1 MQENKVPEDFNT
13 VLQQEKSE
21 QLNSLVNPEQGAIQT
36 PYSDDDN
43 TNLFIEQY
51 QATHQPYSN
60 KVIFTESVKHMFEDT
75 TIGSV
80 KRINDINKA
89 RAEVEDNEMLTAEE
103 ANAKYAQYGVHFN
116 NPVRKQEAEVIAAQK
131 IKELAARERLS
142 RSEGTFMSGAA
153 SLTGSMV
160 GSLADPINI
169 ATLFIPVSKL
179 IPALK
184 GLEAAGLMGR
194 TLVRGADGVIMNALV
209 EPLPLYAASI
219 DQRDYTMADS
229 MFNLAAGGVFNAG
242 MGALIDG
249 VRGLAAGELF
259 NSNVASAVELG
270 NNRALDNLM
279 EYNKKKHT
287 VTSMAFD
294 DLVNLGT
301 NHVDVQNVA
310 GGVAVKLKETG
321 PLSRLS
327 GYGKDVDMAIRDLR
341 QQIGGLLDNDSI
353 FKGYRVD
360 DAIERM
366 FKAIDGAGFIGNGK
380 AFAKWLNNV
389 QSKALRKG
397 MSFEDYLAGRTNNF
411 TDFTSLLKQVEKS
424 RNMQALLNNTS
435 EEALDELAEV
445 GAEAFDAM
453 TMIKE
458 AFNTNSRKGVTFEN
472 YRASL
477 NERMFDR
484 YSTLERHRELTTFL
498 QNQQREL
505 DELKNQLVMRE
516 ENTDAD
522 ILLKKKAE
530 LESSISLSQ
539 RDLDDLVRGKD
550 IETWKAEADNIEL
563 LNRMRKVL
571 DSDPRTFEDVKTLV
585 EKQIAEGENHS
596 WDTSDSI
603 LDDMTFAE
611 EPFADEARMA
621 KLEEETEMHSETLKI
636 LSKDFSKEEL
646 DFFGIDK
653 DGKTP
658 EMAQADIEIE
668 NMRQLQ
674 QDADAYAACRRGE
687 IL

>member
-1 MQENKVPEDFNT
+1 MPDDFNT

-36 PYSDDDN
+36 PYSDGDN
-43 TNLFIEQY
+43 TNLFIEQH

-89 RAEVEDNEMLTAEE
+89 RAEAEDNEMLTAEE

-116 NPVRKQEAEVIAAQK
+116 NPIRKQEAEVIAAQK
-131 IKELAARERLS
+131 IKEMAARERLS
-142 RSEGTFMSGAA
+142 RSEGTFMSGVA
-153 SLTGSMV
+153 SLAGSMV

-184 GLEAAGLMGR
+184 GLEATGFMGR
-194 TLVRGADGVIMNALV
+194 TLVRGADGVIMNSLV

-229 MFNLAAGGVFNAG
+229 MFNLAAGGLFNAG

-270 NNRALDNLM
+270 NNRALDSLM
-279 EYNKKKHT
+279 EYNRKKHT

-301 NHVDVQNVA
+301 NHVDVQNVS

-327 GYGKDVDMAIRDLR
+327 GYGKDVDTAIRDLR

-366 FKAIDGAGFIGNGK
+366 FRAIDGAGFIGNGK
-380 AFAKWLNNV
+380 AFAKWLNNI

-397 MSFEDYLAGRTNNF
+397 MSFEDFLAGRTNNF
-411 TDFTSLLKQVEKS
+411 TDFTKLLKQVEKS
-424 RNMQALLNNTS
+424 RSMQALLNNTS

-458 AFNTNSRKGVTFEN
+458 AFSTNPRKGITFEN

-484 YSTLERHRELTTFL
+484 YSTLERHKELTTFL

-571 DSDPRTFEDVKTLV
+571 DSDPRTFEDVKALV

-611 EPFADEARMA
+611 EPFADEARMT
-621 KLEEETEMHSETLKI
+621 KLEEEAEMHSETLKI

-658 EMAQADIEIE
+658 EMVQADIEIK

-674 QDADAYAACRRGE
+674 KDADAYAACRRGE

>member
-1 MQENKVPEDFNT
+1 MSEDFNT
-13 VLQQEKSE
+13 ILQQEKSE

-36 PYSDDDN
+36 PYSDGDN

-80 KRINDINKA
+80 KRISDINKA
-89 RAEVEDNEMLTAEE
+89 RAEAEDNEMLTAEE

-116 NPVRKQEAEVIAAQK
+116 NPIRKQEAEVIAAQK
-131 IKELAARERLS
+131 IKEMAARERLS

-194 TLVRGADGVIMNALV
+194 TLVRSADGVIMNALV

-279 EYNKKKHT
+279 EYNKKKRT
-287 VTSMAFD
+287 ITSMAFD

-380 AFAKWLNNV
+380 AFAKWLNNI

-397 MSFEDYLAGRTNNF
+397 MSFEDFLAGRTNNF
-411 TDFTSLLKQVEKS
+411 TDFTGLLKQVEKS
-424 RNMQALLNNTS
+424 RNMQALLNNMS

-458 AFNTNSRKGVTFEN
+458 AFNTNSRKSITFEN

-484 YSTLERHRELTTFL
+484 YSTLERHKELTTFL

-505 DELKNQLVMRE
+505 DELKNQLVTHE

-611 EPFADEARMA
+611 EPFADEARMSA
-621 KLEEETEMHSETLKI
+621 LEEETEMHSETLKI

-653 DGKTP
+653 DGRTP

>member
-1 MQENKVPEDFNT
+1 MPDDFNT
-13 VLQQEKSE
+13 VLQQEKAE

-36 PYSDDDN
+36 PYSDGDN
-43 TNLFIEQY
+43 TNLFIEQH

-60 KVIFTESVKHMFEDT
+60 GVIFTESVKHMFEDT

-80 KRINDINKA
+80 NRINAINKA

-116 NPVRKQEAEVIAAQK
+116 NPIRKQEAEVIAAQK
-131 IKELAARERLS
+131 IKEMAARERLS
-142 RSEGTFMSGAA
+142 RSEGTFMSGVA

-184 GLEAAGLMGR
+184 GLEATGLMGR
-194 TLVRGADGVIMNALV
+194 TLVRGADGVIMNSLV

-270 NNRALDNLM
+270 NNRALDSLM
-279 EYNKKKHT
+279 EYNRKKHT

-327 GYGKDVDMAIRDLR
+327 GYGKDVDTAIRDLR

-366 FKAIDGAGFIGNGK
+366 FRAIDGAGFIGNGK

-397 MSFEDYLAGRTNNF
+397 MSFEDFLAGRTNNF
-411 TDFTSLLKQVEKS
+411 TDFTKLLKQVEKS
-424 RNMQALLNNTS
+424 RSMQALLNNMS
-435 EEALDELAEV
+435 EEELDELAEA

-453 TMIKE
+453 VMLKE
-458 AFNTNSRKGVTFEN
+458 AFNTNSRKGITFEN

-484 YSTLERHRELTTFL
+484 YSTLDRHKELTTFL

-505 DELKNQLVMRE
+505 DELKNQLVTRE
-516 ENTDAD
+516 ENTNAD

-563 LNRMRKVL
+563 LNRMREVL
-571 DSDPRTFEDVKTLV
+571 DSDPRTFEDVKALV

-611 EPFADEARMA
+611 EPFADEARMS

-636 LSKDFSKEEL
+636 LAKDFSKEEL

>member
-1 MQENKVPEDFNT
+1 MPEDFNT
-13 VLQQEKSE
+13 ILQEEHAE

-36 PYSDDDN
+36 PYSDGDN
-43 TNLFIEQY
+43 TNLFIEQH

-60 KVIFTESVKHMFEDT
+60 SVIFTESVKHMFEDT
-75 TIGSV
+75 TVGSV
-80 KRINDINKA
+80 NRINAINKA
-89 RAEVEDNEMLTAEE
+89 RAEAEDNEMLTAEE

-116 NPVRKQEAEVIAAQK
+116 NPIRKQEAEVIAAQK
-131 IKELAARERLS
+131 IKEMAARERLS
-142 RSEGTFMSGAA
+142 RSEGTFMSGVA

-184 GLEAAGLMGR
+184 GLEATGLMGR
-194 TLVRGADGVIMNALV
+194 TLVRGADGVIMNSLV

-229 MFNLAAGGVFNAG
+229 MFNLAAGGLFNAG

-259 NSNVASAVELG
+259 NNNVASAVELG
-270 NNRALDNLM
+270 NNRALDSLM
-279 EYNKKKHT
+279 EYNRKKHT

-327 GYGKDVDMAIRDLR
+327 GYGKDVDTAIRDLR

-366 FKAIDGAGFIGNGK
+366 FRAIDGAGFIGNGK

-397 MSFEDYLAGRTNNF
+397 MSFEDFLAGRTNNF
-411 TDFTSLLKQVEKS
+411 TDFTKLLKQVEKS
-424 RNMQALLNNTS
+424 RNMQALLNNMS
-435 EEALDELAEV
+435 EEELDELAEA

-453 TMIKE
+453 VMLKE

-484 YSTLERHRELTTFL
+484 YSTLDRHKELTTFL

-516 ENTDAD
+516 ENTNAD

-530 LESSISLSQ
+530 LEGSISLSQ
-539 RDLDDLVRGKD
+539 HDLDDLVRGKD

-563 LNRMRKVL
+563 LNRMREVL
-571 DSDPRTFEDVKTLV
+571 DSDPRTFEDVKALV

-611 EPFADEARMA
+611 ESFADEARMS

-636 LSKDFSKEEL
+636 LAKDFSKEEL

>member
-1 MQENKVPEDFNT
+1 
-13 VLQQEKSE
+13 
-21 QLNSLVNPEQGAIQT
+21 
-36 PYSDDDN
+36 
-43 TNLFIEQY
+43 
-51 QATHQPYSN
+51 
-60 KVIFTESVKHMFEDT
+60 
-75 TIGSV
+75 
-80 KRINDINKA
+80 
-89 RAEVEDNEMLTAEE
+89 
-103 ANAKYAQYGVHFN
+103 
-116 NPVRKQEAEVIAAQK
+116 
-131 IKELAARERLS
+131 
-142 RSEGTFMSGAA
+142 
-153 SLTGSMV
+153 
-160 GSLADPINI
+160 
-169 ATLFIPVSKL
+169 
-179 IPALK
+179 
-184 GLEAAGLMGR
+184 
-194 TLVRGADGVIMNALV
+194 
-209 EPLPLYAASI
+209 
-219 DQRDYTMADS
+219 MADS
-229 MFNLAAGGVFNAG
+229 MFNLAAGGLFNAG

-259 NSNVASAVELG
+259 NSNVASAIELG

-279 EYNKKKHT
+279 EYNKKKAT
-287 VTSMAFD
+287 ITSMAFD

-301 NHVDVQNVA
+301 NHVDVQNVS
-310 GGVAVKLKETG
+310 GGVAVKLKEAG

-327 GYGKDVDMAIRDLR
+327 GYGKDVDTAIRDLR

-366 FKAIDGAGFIGNGK
+366 FRAIDGAGFIGNGK

-397 MSFEDYLAGRTNNF
+397 MSFEDFLAGRTNNF
-411 TDFTSLLKQVEKS
+411 TDFTKLLKQVEKS
-424 RNMQALLNNTS
+424 RNMQALLNNMS
-435 EEALDELAEV
+435 EEALDELAEA

-453 TMIKE
+453 VMLKE
-458 AFNTNSRKGVTFEN
+458 AFNTNPRKGITFEN

-484 YSTLERHRELTTFL
+484 YSTLERHKELTTFL

-516 ENTDAD
+516 ENTNAD

-621 KLEEETEMHSETLKI
+621 KLEEEAEMHSETLKI

-674 QDADAYAACRRGE
+674 KDADAYAACRRGE

>member
-1 MQENKVPEDFNT
+1 MPEDFNT
-13 VLQQEKSE
+13 ILQQEKSE
-21 QLNSLVNPEQGAIQT
+21 QFNSLVNPEQGAIQT

-75 TIGSV
+75 TIGAV

-89 RAEVEDNEMLTAEE
+89 RAEAEDNEMLTAEE

-131 IKELAARERLS
+131 IKEMAARERLS

-287 VTSMAFD
+287 ITSMAFD

-380 AFAKWLNNV
+380 AFVKWLNNV

-458 AFNTNSRKGVTFEN
+458 AFNTNSRKGITFEN

-484 YSTLERHRELTTFL
+484 YSTLERHKELTTFL

-611 EPFADEARMA
+611 EPFADEARMSA
-621 KLEEETEMHSETLKI
+621 LEEETEMHSETLKI

-653 DGKTP
+653 DGRTP
-658 EMAQADIEIE
+658 EMVQADIEIE

>member
-1 MQENKVPEDFNT
+1 MPEDFNT
-13 VLQQEKSE
+13 ILQEERAE

-36 PYSDDDN
+36 PYSDGDN
-43 TNLFIEQY
+43 TNLFIEQH

-60 KVIFTESVKHMFEDT
+60 GVIFTESVKHMFEDT
-75 TIGSV
+75 TVGSV
-80 KRINDINKA
+80 NRINAINKA
-89 RAEVEDNEMLTAEE
+89 RAEAEDNEMLTAEE

-116 NPVRKQEAEVIAAQK
+116 NPIRKQEAEVIAAQK
-131 IKELAARERLS
+131 IKEMAARERLS
-142 RSEGTFMSGAA
+142 RSEGTFMSGVA

-184 GLEAAGLMGR
+184 GLEATGLMGR
-194 TLVRGADGVIMNALV
+194 TLVRGADGVIMNSLV

-229 MFNLAAGGVFNAG
+229 MFNLAAGGLFNAG

-270 NNRALDNLM
+270 NNRALDSLM
-279 EYNKKKHT
+279 EYNRKKHT

-327 GYGKDVDMAIRDLR
+327 GYGKDVDTAIRDLR

-366 FKAIDGAGFIGNGK
+366 FRAINGAGFIGNGK
-380 AFAKWLNNV
+380 AFAKWLNNI

-397 MSFEDYLAGRTNNF
+397 MSFEDFLAGRTNNF
-411 TDFTSLLKQVEKS
+411 TDFTKLLKQVEKS
-424 RNMQALLNNTS
+424 RSMQALLNNMS
-435 EEALDELAEV
+435 EDELDELAEA

-453 TMIKE
+453 VMLKE
-458 AFNTNSRKGVTFEN
+458 AFNTNSRKGITFEN

-484 YSTLERHRELTTFL
+484 YSTLDRHKELTTFL

-516 ENTDAD
+516 ENTNAD

-563 LNRMRKVL
+563 LNRMREVL
-571 DSDPRTFEDVKTLV
+571 DSDPRTFEDVKALV
-585 EKQIAEGENHS
+585 EKQIAGGENHS

-611 EPFADEARMA
+611 EPFADEARMS

-636 LSKDFSKEEL
+636 LAKDFSKEEL

>member
-1 MQENKVPEDFNT
+1 MPDDFNT
-13 VLQQEKSE
+13 VLQQEKAE

-36 PYSDDDN
+36 PYSDGDN
-43 TNLFIEQY
+43 TNLFIEQH

-60 KVIFTESVKHMFEDT
+60 GVIFTESVKHMFEDT
-75 TIGSV
+75 TVGSV
-80 KRINDINKA
+80 NRINAINKA
-89 RAEVEDNEMLTAEE
+89 RAEAEDNEMLTAEE

-116 NPVRKQEAEVIAAQK
+116 NPIRKQEAEVIAAQK
-131 IKELAARERLS
+131 IKEMAARERLS
-142 RSEGTFMSGAA
+142 RSEGTFMSGVA

-184 GLEAAGLMGR
+184 GLEATGLMGR
-194 TLVRGADGVIMNALV
+194 TLVRGADGVIMNSLV

-229 MFNLAAGGVFNAG
+229 MFNLAAGGIFNAG

-270 NNRALDNLM
+270 NNRALDSLM
-279 EYNKKKHT
+279 EYNRKKHT

-327 GYGKDVDMAIRDLR
+327 GYGKDVDTAIRDLR

-366 FKAIDGAGFIGNGK
+366 FRAIDGAGFIGNGK

-397 MSFEDYLAGRTNNF
+397 MSFEDFLAGRTNNF
-411 TDFTSLLKQVEKS
+411 TDFTKLLKQVEKS
-424 RNMQALLNNTS
+424 RNMQALLNNMS
-435 EEALDELAEV
+435 EEELDELAEA

-453 TMIKE
+453 VMLKE
-458 AFNTNSRKGVTFEN
+458 AFNTNSRKGITFEN

-484 YSTLERHRELTTFL
+484 YSTLDRHKELTTFL

-505 DELKNQLVMRE
+505 DELKNQLVTRE
-516 ENTDAD
+516 ENTNAD

-563 LNRMRKVL
+563 LNRMREVL

-611 EPFADEARMA
+611 EPFADEARMS

-636 LSKDFSKEEL
+636 LAKDFSKEEL

>member
-259 NSNVASAVELG
+259 NSNVASAIELG

-287 VTSMAFD
+287 ITSMAFD

-458 AFNTNSRKGVTFEN
+458 AFNTNSRKGITFEN

-484 YSTLERHRELTTFL
+484 YSTLERHKELTTFL

-585 EKQIAEGENHS
+585 EKQIAEGENYS

-621 KLEEETEMHSETLKI
+621 KLEEEAEMHSETLKI

>member
-1 MQENKVPEDFNT
+1 MPDDFNT
-13 VLQQEKSE
+13 VLQQEKAE

-36 PYSDDDN
+36 PYSDGDN
-43 TNLFIEQY
+43 TNLFIEQH

-60 KVIFTESVKHMFEDT
+60 GVIFTESVKHMFEDT
-75 TIGSV
+75 TVGSV
-80 KRINDINKA
+80 NRINAINKA
-89 RAEVEDNEMLTAEE
+89 RAEAEDNEMLTAEE

-116 NPVRKQEAEVIAAQK
+116 NPIRKQEAEVIAAQK
-131 IKELAARERLS
+131 IKEMAARERLS
-142 RSEGTFMSGAA
+142 RSEGTFMSGVA

-184 GLEAAGLMGR
+184 GLEATGLMGR
-194 TLVRGADGVIMNALV
+194 TLVRGADGVIMNSLV

-279 EYNKKKHT
+279 EYNKKKAT

-327 GYGKDVDMAIRDLR
+327 GYGKDVDTAIRDLR

-366 FKAIDGAGFIGNGK
+366 FRAIDGAGFIGNGK

-397 MSFEDYLAGRTNNF
+397 MSFEDFLAGRTNNF
-411 TDFTSLLKQVEKS
+411 TDFTKLLKQVEKS
-424 RNMQALLNNTS
+424 RNMQALLNNMS
-435 EEALDELAEV
+435 EEALDELAEA

-453 TMIKE
+453 VMLKE
-458 AFNTNSRKGVTFEN
+458 AFNTNSRKGITFEN

-484 YSTLERHRELTTFL
+484 YSTLDRHKELTTFL

-505 DELKNQLVMRE
+505 DELKNQLVTRE
-516 ENTDAD
+516 ENTNAD

-530 LESSISLSQ
+530 LEGSISLSQ

-563 LNRMRKVL
+563 LNRMREVL
-571 DSDPRTFEDVKTLV
+571 DSDPRTFEDVKALV

-611 EPFADEARMA
+611 EPFADEARMS

-636 LSKDFSKEEL
+636 LAKDFSKEEL

-653 DGKTP
+653 DGKTL

>member
-1 MQENKVPEDFNT
+1 MPEDFNT

-60 KVIFTESVKHMFEDT
+60 KVIFAESVKHMFEDT

-89 RAEVEDNEMLTAEE
+89 RAEAEDNEMLTAEE

-131 IKELAARERLS
+131 IKEMAARERLS

-184 GLEAAGLMGR
+184 GLEATGLMGR
-194 TLVRGADGVIMNALV
+194 TLVRAADGVLMNALV

-287 VTSMAFD
+287 ITSMAFD

-301 NHVDVQNVA
+301 SHVDIQNVA

-327 GYGKDVDMAIRDLR
+327 GYGKDIDIAIRDLR

-360 DAIERM
+360 DAIESM

-397 MSFEDYLAGRTNNF
+397 MSFEDFLAGRTNNF

-458 AFNTNSRKGVTFEN
+458 AFNANSRKGVTFEN

-484 YSTLERHRELTTFL
+484 YSTLERHKELTTFL

-571 DSDPRTFEDVKTLV
+571 DSDPRTFEDVKALV

-603 LDDMTFAE
+603 LDNMTFAE
-611 EPFADEARMA
+611 EPFADEARMS

-646 DFFGIDK
+646 DFFSIDK
-653 DGKTP
+653 DGRTP

-674 QDADAYAACRRGE
+674 KDAEAYAACRRGE

>member
-1 MQENKVPEDFNT
+1 MPEDFNT

-458 AFNTNSRKGVTFEN
+458 AFNTNSRKGITFEN

-484 YSTLERHRELTTFL
+484 YSTLERHKELTTFL

-571 DSDPRTFEDVKTLV
+571 DSDPRTFEDVKALV

-621 KLEEETEMHSETLKI
+621 KLEEEAEMHSETLKI

-653 DGKTP
+653 DGRTP

>member
-1 MQENKVPEDFNT
+1 MPEDFNT

-21 QLNSLVNPEQGAIQT
+21 QLNSLVNPEHGAIQT
-36 PYSDDDN
+36 PYSDGDN

-116 NPVRKQEAEVIAAQK
+116 NPIRKQEAEVIAAQK
-131 IKELAARERLS
+131 IKEMAARERLS
-142 RSEGTFMSGAA
+142 RSEGTFMSGVA

-169 ATLFIPVSKL
+169 ATFFIPVSKL

-184 GLEAAGLMGR
+184 GLEATGLMGR
-194 TLVRGADGVIMNALV
+194 TLVRGADGVIMNSLV

-229 MFNLAAGGVFNAG
+229 MFNLAAGGLFNAG

-259 NSNVASAVELG
+259 NSNVASAIELG

-279 EYNKKKHT
+279 EYNKKKAT
-287 VTSMAFD
+287 ITSMAFD

-301 NHVDVQNVA
+301 NHVDVQNVS
-310 GGVAVKLKETG
+310 GGVAVKLKEAG

-327 GYGKDVDMAIRDLR
+327 GYGKDVDTAIRDLR

-366 FKAIDGAGFIGNGK
+366 FRAIDGAGFIGNGK

-397 MSFEDYLAGRTNNF
+397 MSFEDFLAGRTNNF
-411 TDFTSLLKQVEKS
+411 TDFTKLLKQVEKS
-424 RNMQALLNNTS
+424 RNMQALLNNMS
-435 EEALDELAEV
+435 EEALDELAEA

-453 TMIKE
+453 VMLKE
-458 AFNTNSRKGVTFEN
+458 AFNTNPRKGITFEN

-484 YSTLERHRELTTFL
+484 YSTLERHKELTTFL

-516 ENTDAD
+516 ENTNAD

-621 KLEEETEMHSETLKI
+621 KLEEEAEMHSETLKI

-674 QDADAYAACRRGE
+674 KDADAYAACRRGE